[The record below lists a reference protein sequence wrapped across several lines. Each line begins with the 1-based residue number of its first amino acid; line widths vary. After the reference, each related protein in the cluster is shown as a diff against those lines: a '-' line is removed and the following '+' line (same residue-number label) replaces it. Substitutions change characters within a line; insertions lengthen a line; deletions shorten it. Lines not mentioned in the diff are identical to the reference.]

1 MLIQFT
7 IENHR
12 SIRDS
17 AVISFAASK
26 DTSLASCLIH
36 PDEEKKYYF
45 RSLPCTVQMLPERA
59 MYFMRS

>member
-36 PDEEKKYYF
+36 PDEKKYYF

>member
-36 PDEEKKYYF
+36 PDEKKVL
-45 RSLPCTVQMLPERA
+45 LPVLAVYGAKAA
-59 MYFMRS
+59 MGTLCRK